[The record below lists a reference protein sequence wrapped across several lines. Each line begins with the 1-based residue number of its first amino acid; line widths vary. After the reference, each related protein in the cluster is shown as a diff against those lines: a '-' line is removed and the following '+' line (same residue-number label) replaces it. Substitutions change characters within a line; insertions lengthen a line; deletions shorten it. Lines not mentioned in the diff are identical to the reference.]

1 MAETDRLRLRKKL
14 AETERQ
20 RQGQAGGDSK
30 KQAGRDRQ
38 TDTETKTGRDRETC
52 RLYLFLF
59 PQKIFS
65 VMSPVAKFI
74 VPEWGIE
81 LTPA

>member
-1 MAETDRLRLRKKL
+1 MAETERLRLRKKL
-14 AETERQ
+14 AETKGQ
-20 RQGQAGGDSK
+20 RHR
-30 KQAGRDRQ
+30 QAGRYRQ
-38 TDTETKTGRDRETC
+38 TDTETKTSRDRETG

-59 PQKIFS
+59 RKKMFA

-81 LTPA
+81 LTPS